1 MSPTNIHTATALLS
15 RADTSGIFS
24 EQATVYPFNKP
35 VLIVTGPF
43 SQDDVNQYDWA
54 LRTPHIGSWIRQ
66 DATST
71 SAATVGAITT
81 ADDKLDIPQ
90 VRVGPGLS
98 KALTPSD
105 ETRYLVIIQGRSGAN
120 RVKVMVTDTRER
132 AAIIM
137 MHEALNGYSTAFSMS
152 YIGPLLK
159 DISVNTK
166 FEMTHELLQPIRV
179 GGREDTV
186 RLVCCET
193 PAHHDKAP
201 IPYYS

>member
-1 MSPTNIHTATALLS
+1 MSPTNIHTAIALLS

-24 EQATVYPFNKP
+24 DQATIYPFNKP

-54 LRTPHIGSWIRQ
+54 LRTPHIGSWIHQ

-71 SAATVGAITT
+71 SAATVGAITA

-98 KALTPSD
+98 KALMPSD
-105 ETRYLVIIQGRSGAN
+105 ETRYVVIVQGRSGAN
-120 RVKVMVTDTRER
+120 RVKVMVTDTREK
-132 AAIIM
+132 AAIVM
-137 MHEALNGYSTAFSMS
+137 MQEALNGYSTVFSMS

-159 DISVNTK
+159 DISFNAK
-166 FEMTHELLQPIRV
+166 LKMTHELSNPVMEGERV
-179 GGREDTV
+179 NTV
-186 RLVCCET
+186 HLVCCEST
-193 PAHHDKAP
+193 AHHDKAP